1 MRYEK
6 EHRGWRGI
14 VLTRWFLL
22 LMVAAVGALIENP
35 WLAAWL
41 FGTVLAG
48 ILVAIILRFTLSNK
62 L

>member
-1 MRYEK
+1 LRYEK

-22 LMVAAVGALIENP
+22 LVVVVVRALIENP
-35 WLAAWL
+35 WLAIWL
-41 FGTVLAG
+41 FGVTLAG
-48 ILVAIILRFTLSNK
+48 ILVAVILRITQSNK